1 MPLVML
7 LPFLVVLNGLAVPI
21 AGVSVRLDQVAA
33 CLLVIPLVASTLIGA
48 RRLRVDSTMWWLA
61 AILAANVGASL
72 LHSPVR
78 SYSLMQCAN
87 LASAWVIYPLIVNAL
102 DTREAVDA
110 FVRRVLWAA
119 ILGCGI
125 AVGAFALASAG
136 VDVGGAEVSAT
147 AATRL
152 TEAYGAYGV
161 MAEPNLLGSFAA
173 AYLVLAAT
181 LLALV
186 PHASPADTRLARW
199 TVAVAGIALV
209 LSFTRAAWLGALVGF
224 ALVGVFKWRAVARVA
239 RARRIVMPLATAAA
253 VVVLLL
259 VVPGAAGTLFRFKIA
274 NLVNLQSQTAVIRGI
289 TYALALD
296 QTAVHPW
303 IGWGTFTFAPLTAQG
318 PDFQQFENWK
328 NLWIGNYLLL
338 ALHDTGIV
346 GLGLWCG
353 LVWSIVAR
361 GVRAV
366 RAVAHGALADVP
378 EAGGRAIALT
388 TAVSC
393 LLIPFLTTSGFSL
406 GYPWLL
412 IGLLGAHCALT
423 TRDRRASGAAA
434 PPPAADAT

>member
-1 MPLVML
+1 ML
-7 LPFLVVLNGLAVPI
+7 LPFLVVLNGLAIPI
-21 AGVSVRLDQVAA
+21 AGVSLRLDQVAA
-33 CLLVIPLVASTLIGA
+33 CLLVIPLAASTLIGA

-61 AILAANVGASL
+61 AILVVNVFATL
-72 LHSPVR
+72 VNSPVR

-87 LASAWVIYPLIVNAL
+87 LASAWVIYSLIVNAL
-102 DTREAVDA
+102 DTREAADA

-119 ILGCGI
+119 IAGCGI
-125 AVGAFALASAG
+125 AVGAFAVASAG

-161 MAEPNLLGSFAA
+161 MGEPNLLGSFAA

-181 LLALV
+181 LLALA
-186 PHASPADTRLARW
+186 PHASSSANRLARW
-199 TVAVAGIALV
+199 TVAISGVALV
-209 LSFTRAAWLGALVGF
+209 LSFTRAAWLGALFGF
-224 ALVGVFKWRAVARVA
+224 ALAGVFKWRAVARATRV
-239 RARRIVMPLATAAA
+239 RRFVTPLATAAA
-253 VVVLLL
+253 VIVLLL

-289 TYALALD
+289 TYAMALD
-296 QTAVHPW
+296 QTAAHPW

-318 PDFQQFENWK
+318 ADFQQFENWK

-338 ALHDTGIV
+338 ALHDTGII
-346 GLGLWCG
+346 GLTLWCG
-353 LVWSIVAR
+353 LIWSIVAR

-366 RAVAHGALADVP
+366 RASANSLLAGAAED
-378 EAGGRAIALT
+378 GRRAIALT
-388 TAVSC
+388 TAVTS

-423 TRDRRASGAAA
+423 DAGRRAPDAAE
-434 PPPAADAT
+434 PPAADAT